1 MTTQEKEYIATID
14 QGTTGT
20 RFILF
25 KGDGTIV
32 ARSYKEHK
40 QIYPKPGW
48 VEHDPLEIW
57 DNTKSTIK
65 DVLAVSKISPSK
77 IAAMGVTNQRE
88 TIVVWDPTTGKPY
101 CNAIVWQ
108 CTRTSKIC
116 DELEHRGLGDPI
128 KEKTGLPVSTYFSGP
143 KMKWML
149 DNVPAIKEKA
159 KEGRAVFGTID
170 TWIIWNLTGGPN
182 GGIHVTD
189 YTNASRTMLMDLRQL
204 CWDEEILETL
214 GIPKEMLPQISP
226 SSDNLAYGCTTKE
239 VTQVEIP
246 LTSDIGDQQAALVG
260 QTCFEKGQVKNT
272 YGTGCFMLMNTGPE
286 PVHSKHGLVTTCA
299 YGIEKDRCVYALE
312 GSVAIAGA
320 AIQWLRDNLGI
331 IKTAQETEAMAK
343 SVAEEGSGGVYFVPA
358 FNGLFAP
365 YWDMYARGLIIGI
378 TGYTRK
384 EHLVHATLE
393 AICHQAADVLQA
405 MTDDSETETIELR
418 ADGGASTNN
427 HLMQLQ
433 ANILGRKVSRPTV
446 TETTALGAA
455 YLAGLAAG
463 IWKNLDEVRQNWKNE
478 RTFTPEW
485 EEGKRERKR
494 DEWRKAVERSRRW
507 ASE

>member
-1 MTTQEKEYIATID
+1 MSVYYLGVD

-25 KGDGTIV
+25 KKDGTIA

-40 QIYPKPGW
+40 QIYPRPGW

-57 DNTKSTIK
+57 DNTKSTIR
-65 DVLAVSKISPSK
+65 DSLAVSKISPSE
-77 IAAMGVTNQRE
+77 IAAIGVTNQRE
-88 TIVVWDPTTGKPY
+88 TTVVWDPTTGRPY
-101 CNAIVWQ
+101 LNAIVWQ
-108 CTRTSKIC
+108 CTRTAKIC
-116 DELEHRGLGDPI
+116 DELKERGLEALI
-128 KEKTGLPVSTYFSGP
+128 KEETGLPVSTYFSGP
-143 KMKWML
+143 KIKWIL
-149 DNVPAIKEKA
+149 DNMPAVREKV
-159 KEGRAVFGTID
+159 KGGRAVFGNMD
-170 TWIIWNLTGGPN
+170 TWIIWNLTGGSDR
-182 GGIHVTD
+182 GKHVTD
-189 YTNASRTMLMDLRQL
+189 YTNASRTMLMDLGQL

-214 GIPKEMLPQISP
+214 GIPEEMLPQISP

-239 VTQVEIP
+239 ATQKEIP
-246 LTSDIGDQQAALVG
+246 ITADIGDQQAGLVG

-272 YGTGCFMLMNTGPE
+272 YGTGCFTLMNTGPE
-286 PVHSKHGLVTTCA
+286 PVNSKHGLITTCA
-299 YGIEKDRCVYALE
+299 YGLEKNRCIYALE

-320 AIQWLRDNLGI
+320 AVQWLRDNLGI

-365 YWDMYARGLIIGI
+365 HWDMYARGLIIGI
-378 TGYTRK
+378 TGFTRK

-393 AICHQAADVLQA
+393 AICHQTADVLQA
-405 MTDDSETETIELR
+405 MTDDSKIETPELR

-427 HLMQLQ
+427 YLMQLQ
-433 ANILGRKVSRPTV
+433 ANISGRKVTRPTI

-463 IWKNLDEVRQNWKNE
+463 LWENLDEVRQNWKTD

-485 EEGKRERKR
+485 DEEKREKERE
-494 DEWRKAVERSRRW
+494 EWKKAVERSRRW